1 MACATQRSE
10 RLGLEQCQLG
20 LGKQFHHPS
29 GGIANQVSRVIEG
42 TNGLFKYYL
51 WVPSVFTASLFFFL
65 PELTICPLSLLCAS
79 F

>member
-29 GGIANQVSRVIEG
+29 GGITNQVSRVKEG
-42 TNGLFKYYL
+42 TNGLFN
-51 WVPSVFTASLFFFL
+51 
-65 PELTICPLSLLCAS
+65 
-79 F
+79 